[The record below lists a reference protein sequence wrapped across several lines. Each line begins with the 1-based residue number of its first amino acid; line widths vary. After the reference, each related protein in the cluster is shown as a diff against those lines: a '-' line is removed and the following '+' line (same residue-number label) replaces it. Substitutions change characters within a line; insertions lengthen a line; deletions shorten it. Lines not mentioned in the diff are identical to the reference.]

1 MTDLGLLDHIRKL
14 LLRNKCQ
21 CDDML
26 KASKESRAALQRVLH
41 LGQASGKP
49 GEIYY
54 P

>member
-1 MTDLGLLDHIRKL
+1 MTLENIPRRTIVGAMT
-14 LLRNKCQ
+14 
-21 CDDML
+21 ML